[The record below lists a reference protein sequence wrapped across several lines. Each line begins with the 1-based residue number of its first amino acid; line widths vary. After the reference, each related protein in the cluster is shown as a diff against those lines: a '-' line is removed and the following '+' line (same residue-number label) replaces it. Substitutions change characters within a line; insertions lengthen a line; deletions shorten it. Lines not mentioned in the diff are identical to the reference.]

1 MRFGV
6 VRRPDRAGLD
16 AQLASG
22 AVLHVDLQ
30 REAGVREPAGVQRR
44 RLEIRRRLLQQGLV
58 VVGGP
63 DDAVRADEAAVAAL
77 DAKVRIPFRDQFGD
91 VALLIRRGAA
101 RVGAVHRQHADRQL
115 VAAACH
121 HHRGDGAD
129 ELRRAGRHH
138 RGQFPGGRHPAGH
151 LDLVQRRHGV
161 IDGGQVLLDHLG
173 AAAAVGLGDRRLDL
187 GDRLLPGQHARDR
200 EEAGLQHGVGPAG
213 QASLAS
219 DVAGIDRVNLD
230 PFGENLL
237 LDRAGQR
244 IPDLIRWQ
252 LAVEQQRRT
261 GRRQAEH
268 VDPVQQAEV
277 VAADEAG
284 LLHQVGRADR
294 LRPEAQVQHGLRARL
309 LRVVDEV
316 ALCVQV
322 LLGAEDLDRVLVR
335 ADCAV
340 RAETEEDRA
349 DGAGRL
355 DVQRLVIRQAQ
366 AGHVVD
372 DADREPAPRLVAGQL
387 REHPGG
393 HAGGELLRRQAV
405 AAAGHQ
411 RQCRAL
417 SAGARLGQRGDYVQE
432 EWLAIRTGLLGP
444 VEHGDPS
451 GARGQCI
458 EQSLGRERPE
468 QPDLQHADPL
478 ALAAQVGHGL
488 ADGLRRRAHHDDHP
502 LSFRMTGVVHDVIL
516 AAGTGGEAVHRFLH
530 RARHGGIE
538 RVHRLPGLEVD
549 VRVLRGA
556 PDERPLR

>member
-1 MRFGV
+1 M
-6 VRRPDRAGLD
+6 
-16 AQLASG
+16 
-22 AVLHVDLQ
+22 
-30 REAGVREPAGVQRR
+30 
-44 RLEIRRRLLQQGLV
+44 
-58 VVGGP
+58 
-63 DDAVRADEAAVAAL
+63 RADEAAVAAL
-77 DAKVRIPFRDQFGD
+77 DAQVRIPFRDQFGD

-115 VAAACH
+115 VAAAGH

-138 RGQFPGGRHPAGH
+138 RGQFPVGRHPAGH
-151 LDLVQRRHGV
+151 LDLVQPFERGV
-161 IDGGQVLLDHLG
+161 DGGVVLRDHLG

-213 QASLAS
+213 QARLAS

-252 LAVEQQRRT
+252 LAVEQQRRSR
-261 GRRQAEH
+261 GRQAEH

-277 VAADEAG
+277 MAADEAG

-294 LRPEAQVQHGLRARL
+294 LRPEPQVRHGLRARL

-316 ALCVQV
+316 ALRVQV

-335 ADCAV
+335 ADRAV
-340 RAETEEDRA
+340 RAEAEEDRA
-349 DGAGRL
+349 DRAGRF
-355 DVQRLVIRQAQ
+355 DVQRRVIRQAQ
-366 AGHVVD
+366 AGHVVV
-372 DADREPAPRLVAGQL
+372 DADREPGPRPLAG
-387 REHPGG
+387 EFGENTG
-393 HAGGELLRRQAV
+393 DHARGELLRRQAV

-411 RQCRAL
+411 RQHRAL
-417 SAGARLGQRGDYVQE
+417 TAGVRLGQRGDHVE
-432 EWLAIRTGLLGP
+432 EQRLAVRTGLLGP

-451 GARGQCI
+451 GARGQRI
-458 EQSLGRERPE
+458 EQGPGRERPV
-468 QPDLQHADPL
+468 QPDLQHAHPL

-488 ADGLRRRAHHDDHP
+488 ADGLGRRAHHHDHP
-502 LSFRMTGVVHDVIL
+502 VGFGVTGVVHGVIL

-530 RARHGGIE
+530 RARHGGVE
-538 RVHRLPGLEVD
+538 RVHRFPRLEVD